1 MYLWAINPK
10 IFMIDNLTI
19 TIKECDCILPPK
31 IIGSHYK
38 FKIYHLYLTN
48 EEENPAYLRIEYDK
62 FHRIIRIIGSVRKWY
77 LGMFS
82 LSDLTEEQFRQSIK
96 RIAELLSID
105 NAKMLEG
112 TITNCEIGLNI
123 QARIPVAKVNE
134 VVRTYKQLLYYR
146 YGFETVGFLGDNS
159 KIKLYDKCK
168 ELLTR
173 FGKHDE
179 TGVVKNH
186 FHDLQKR
193 GIYIYRIEV
202 TLIDSRSFN
211 LAGLGELSTVKGLIN
226 NYSDLV
232 SYWANECSKIEIGLG
247 INFDDERITKNEYA
261 ILIGLYYQGYNV
273 FSEEYAKRS
282 LINKNNKGKKEG
294 QSASTAKSTAKKE
307 IASIMKKYRM
317 PKSYQVSSF
326 RIDIFKTLKK
336 LYGDSAQIRM
346 KELILGLWGVK
357 KYN

>member
-1 MYLWAINPK
+1 
-10 IFMIDNLTI
+10 MIDNLTI
-19 TIKECDCILPPK
+19 TIKECDCIPPSK
-31 IIGSHYK
+31 SIGSHYS

-48 EEENPAYLRIEYDK
+48 EEENPAYLKIEYDK
-62 FHRIIRIIGSVRKWY
+62 FHRIVRIIGSIRKWY

-82 LSDLTEEQFRQSIK
+82 LSDLTGEQFRQAIK
-96 RIAELLSID
+96 RIAELLCID
-105 NAKMLEG
+105 NAKMIEG
-112 TITNCEIGLNI
+112 TITKCEIGLNI
-123 QARIPVAKVNE
+123 QTRIPVAKVNE
-134 VVRTYKQLLYYR
+134 VIRNYKQLLYYR

-168 ELLTR
+168 ELITR

-179 TGVVKNH
+179 RGNIKKY
-186 FHDLQKR
+186 FQDLQKN

-202 TLIDSRSFN
+202 TLIDSRSFD
-211 LAGLGELSTVKGLIN
+211 LARLGELSTINGIIN

-232 SYWANECSKIEIGLG
+232 SYWVNECSKIEVGLG

-261 ILIGLYYQGYNV
+261 VLIGLYYQGYNV
-273 FSEEYAKRS
+273 FLEEYAKRS

-294 QSASTAKSTAKKE
+294 QSALTAKSAAKKE
-307 IASIMKKYRM
+307 ITSIMKKYRM

-326 RIDIFKTLKK
+326 RVDIFKTLKK
-336 LYGDSAQIRM
+336 LYGNSSQIRM

-357 KYN
+357 KHN